1 MVILTCKLITTK
13 NLVKVEFK
21 MSLYSSYKKEKISGD
36 VNVLKQLREIVGTG
50 YEISTSWGLDV
61 RSLKGIRF
69 ASVQIVNTKA
79 TVLTVSSHWTVE
91 QATVMLKQM
100 QEATQMAA
108 EINLFLKD
116 LDHQYKED
124 FERSEYNNKL
134 K

>member
-1 MVILTCKLITTK
+1 
-13 NLVKVEFK
+13 
-21 MSLYSSYKKEKISGD
+21 MSLYSSYKRERIVGD
-36 VNVLKQLREIVGTG
+36 VNILKQLQKIVGTG

-61 RSLKGIRF
+61 RSLKFLRL
-69 ASVQIVNTKA
+69 ASVEIVSMEA
-79 TVLTVSSHWTVE
+79 TVSTVSSHWTVE